1 MDATLIFIKNKRN
14 YGNAVDQIISL
25 NIVYSKFKTN
35 LSCWNK
41 ETHKRQKGKKKK
53 IKNKK
58 EKKKKRKRMT
68 RKKLYQSSP

>member
-53 IKNKK
+53 KK
-58 EKKKKRKRMT
+58 ENDPQEALP
-68 RKKLYQSSP
+68 KLTITQLRIHN